1 MEGVCVWKLVES
13 VCVCVCKL
21 VEGVCVCKVV
31 EWVCVEACGRG
42 GVYVC
47 KVAEGVCVCVCGL
60 RDTLRNT
67 VRGAGTDCEVMSSL
81 DSGGQVPPA
90 GLCLPLLPFTSSGP
104 FPVAPAA
111 WPADWLTVEGFQEGL
126 S

>member
-1 MEGVCVWKLVES
+1 MCVSLWKGCVCGSLWNGCVWKLVEG
-13 VCVCVCKL
+13 VGCVCVRLRK
-21 VEGVCVCKVV
+21 G
-31 EWVCVEACGRG
+31 
-42 GVYVC
+42 
-47 KVAEGVCVCVCGL
+47 CVCVCGL

-67 VRGAGTDCEVMSSL
+67 VLGAGTDCEVMSSL